1 MFVTILG
8 KDYTV
13 RELSL
18 AQKNKLLGGIG
29 EIIQSIAKH
38 AFFKKNNDGGISFS
52 FDDEVG
58 LDTLNIDSLIIS
70 SLNALP
76 DLLALAVPDFKN
88 WDNLPESESRE
99 ALKVAVEV
107 QDLKGYFANFFSLF
121 MSIIRL
127 N

>member
-1 MFVTILG
+1 MNVTILG
-8 KDYTV
+8 NEYPV

-18 AQKNKLLGGIG
+18 AQKNKLLGSIG
-29 EIIQSIAKH
+29 ELIQSIAKH
-38 AFFKKNNDGGISFS
+38 AFFKKDGNGGFSFN

-58 LDTLNIDSLIIS
+58 LDALNIDSLILS
-70 SLNALP
+70 SINILP
-76 DLLALAVPDFKN
+76 ELLALAVPDFKE

>member
-8 KDYTV
+8 KDYPV

-29 EIIQSIAKH
+29 NIIQSIAKH

-99 ALKVAVEV
+99 ALKVALDV

>member
-1 MFVTILG
+1 MNVTILG
-8 KDYTV
+8 KDYPV

-29 EIIQSIAKH
+29 NIIQSIAKH

-52 FDDEVG
+52 FDDEVA

-70 SLNALP
+70 SVNALP
-76 DLLALAVPDFKN
+76 DLLALAVPDFN
-88 WDNLPESESRE
+88 DWDNLPESESRE
-99 ALKVAVEV
+99 ALKVALDV

-121 MSIIRL
+121 NSLFRS

>member
-1 MFVTILG
+1 MNVTILG
-8 KDYTV
+8 KDYPV

-29 EIIQSIAKH
+29 NIIQSIAKH

-70 SLNALP
+70 SVNALP

-99 ALKVAVEV
+99 ALKVALDV

-121 MSIIRL
+121 NSLFRS